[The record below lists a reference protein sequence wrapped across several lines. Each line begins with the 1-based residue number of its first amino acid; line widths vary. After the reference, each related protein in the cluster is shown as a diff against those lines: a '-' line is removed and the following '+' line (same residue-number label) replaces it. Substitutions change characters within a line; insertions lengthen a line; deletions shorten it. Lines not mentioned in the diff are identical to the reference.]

1 MARYVSLINWTDEGV
16 KNFKD
21 TTKRAAEA
29 AAAAEKMG
37 GKLTVYW
44 TIGAYDIVA
53 VSEFPD
59 DQTATSFLLRL
70 GSLGN
75 IRTQTM
81 RAFDAQE
88 MNGIISKTA

>member
-1 MARYVSLINWTDEGV
+1 MPRYVSLINWTDQGV
-16 KNFKD
+16 KNYKE
-21 TTKRAAEA
+21 TTKRAADA
-29 AAAAEKMG
+29 SAVAEKMG

-44 TIGAYDIVA
+44 TIGSCDIVT

-59 DQTATSFLLRL
+59 DQTATAFLLKL
-70 GSLGN
+70 GSMGN

-88 MNGIISKTA
+88 MSGIISKT

>member
-1 MARYVSLINWTDEGV
+1 MPRYVSLVNWTDQGV
-16 KNFKD
+16 KNHKE
-21 TTKRAAEA
+21 TTKRAADA
-29 AAAAEKMG
+29 AAVAEKMG

-44 TIGAYDIVA
+44 TIGAYDIVTI
-53 VSEFPD
+53 SEFPD
-59 DQTATSFLLRL
+59 DQTATAFLLKL

-88 MNGIISKTA
+88 MNGILSKT

>member
-1 MARYVSLINWTDEGV
+1 MARYVSLISWTDQGV
-16 KNFKD
+16 KNFKE
-21 TTKRAAEA
+21 TTGRAADA
-29 AAAAEKMG
+29 AALAEKMG

-44 TIGAYDIVA
+44 TLGAYDIVTL
-53 VSEFPD
+53 SEFPD
-59 DQTATSFLLRL
+59 DQTATAFLLRV

-88 MNGIISKTA
+88 MNGVLSKTA

>member
-1 MARYVSLINWTDEGV
+1 MPRYVSLINWTEQGV
-16 KNFKD
+16 KNFKE
-21 TTKRAAEA
+21 TTKRATEA

-44 TIGAYDIVA
+44 TLGAYDIVA
-53 VSEFPD
+53 LSEFPD
-59 DQTATSFLLRL
+59 DQTATAFLLRL
-70 GSLGN
+70 ASLGN
-75 IRTQTM
+75 VQTQTL